1 MVAWPRRPSAPVW
14 STSAERPSGSRPS
27 PGGAQDRD
35 QHGPRVSDHGSTI
48 APLVSEAERLGRPP
62 RRGKECHGDT
72 QLLGMPRGHSTFG
85 TGRNAKRTGGH
96 STFWGM
102 PRGHSTFEER
112 TGGECHGDT
121 QLLRNAQ
128 GEECHGGTHR
138 GTLNFFRE
146 RTGGHSTFEV
156 FRERTGVNAQG
167 DTQLSR
173 CFCSGP
179 GQPSST
185 RRTARQNEIEDASG
199 CEIATKRVRGPFE
212 NPHGPQFLRT
222 RSAEGRAAP
231 TRHRVGTSRGN
242 PFPQFC
248 WRDQP
253 NSCPRNGRFE
263 LSVPGRVPPDGCREK
278 LCVPPAFQRGG
289 RQEDY
294 GQKDGRNLCAERPG
308 GTLNFF

>member
-1 MVAWPRRPSAPVW
+1 
-14 STSAERPSGSRPS
+14 
-27 PGGAQDRD
+27 
-35 QHGPRVSDHGSTI
+35 
-48 APLVSEAERLGRPP
+48 
-62 RRGKECHGDT
+62 
-72 QLLGMPRGHSTFG
+72 
-85 TGRNAKRTGGH
+85 
-96 STFWGM
+96 
-102 PRGHSTFEER
+102 
-112 TGGECHGDT
+112 
-121 QLLRNAQ
+121 
-128 GEECHGGTHR
+128 
-138 GTLNFFRE
+138 
-146 RTGGHSTFEV
+146 
-156 FRERTGVNAQG
+156 VNAQG

-253 NSCPRNGRFE
+253 NSCPRNGRHE
-263 LSVPGRVPPDGCREK
+263 LSVPGRVPRKVVCPPRIPSAKNCVSLAFPQK
-278 LCVPPAFQRGG
+278 LCVPQHSPSPSIHQHSLRFPIGRYGWLVSQPSTSARGPLPWHAPCSD
-289 RQEDY
+289 R
-294 GQKDGRNLCAERPG
+294 GQGKYRWAKAVKLE
-308 GTLNFF
+308 TWLSIQ